1 MLKKMSSL
9 LLLLA
14 FAVSIA
20 LIAGCGPKG
29 APQEMLDELEELK
42 AATEACEAKVK
53 ANEARMKDM
62 EAEIKM
68 KESKIEMLTQE
79 RDELKAKLGI
89 VK

>member
-9 LLLLA
+9 VLLLA

-20 LIAGCGPKG
+20 FITGCGPKG
-29 APQEMLDELEELK
+29 APQELLDELEELK

-53 ANEARMKDM
+53 DNESKMKDM
-62 EAEIKM
+62 EKEIQM
-68 KESKIEMLTQE
+68 KESRIETLTQE
-79 RDELKAKLGI
+79 RDELKAKLGM